1 VLHDARYC
9 SAPTSVEGSD
19 RVLLH
24 VCYQYRNAV
33 RGTDSEHQAGEVRHQ
48 TIAFEDGLA
57 IRCLKLAREGA
68 VFLPDRLGY
77 TGVNLADGYQLEIIV
92 SSRFASYGP
101 KKATSILGYTGRV
114 ILFCPAE
121 IEGISTINSRNT
133 SGPGAKTMPQPP
145 ELLPF
150 LNADNIKPR
159 NLLIHNMFHL

>member
-1 VLHDARYC
+1 
-9 SAPTSVEGSD
+9 VEGGYGA
-19 RVLLH
+19 LFH

-48 TIAFEDGLA
+48 AIALEDGLA
-57 IRCLKLAREGA
+57 FRCLKLAREGA

-77 TGVNLADGYQLEIIV
+77 TGVNLTDGYKREIMV
-92 SSRFASYGP
+92 SSRFASYCP

-145 ELLPF
+145 ELLPL
-150 LNADNIKPR
+150 LNAYNIKFC